1 MAGSRGGHR
10 GKTGRFFS
18 GKSFMNNRIAQAFA
32 DKHNLLNTY
41 FTAGYPALHD
51 TLPLAEALVA
61 AGADILEIGMPFSD
75 PLADGPVIQGSSS
88 VALANGMNLPVLF
101 TQLAGLRAAVPTTP
115 VLLMGYLNPV
125 LQFGVDEF
133 CRQAAAVGVDGLIL
147 PDLPL
152 DEYEETYHH
161 IFKRNGLKA
170 VFLITPQTSEERIR
184 RLDNLSEAFL
194 YLVSR
199 PGTTGGTTPTDT
211 SAKHEYFERIAA
223 MKLRNPRLIGF
234 GIGDKPGFDRACGY
248 ADGAIIGS
256 ALIQAL
262 KDVDDAPAAAARFV
276 RGIKLSAN

>member
-1 MAGSRGGHR
+1 MD
-10 GKTGRFFS
+10 
-18 GKSFMNNRIAQAFA
+18 RIKHAFA
-32 DKHNLLNTY
+32 SKQNLLNTY
-41 FTAGYPALHD
+41 FTAGYPSLHD
-51 TLPLAEALVA
+51 TIPLAQALVD

-101 TQLAGLRAAVPTTP
+101 AQLQGLRAAVPDAP

-125 LQFGVDEF
+125 MQFGVEAF
-133 CRQAAAVGVDGLIL
+133 LKKAAEVGVDGLIL

-152 DEYEETYHH
+152 DEYEEMYHPLFQQYG
-161 IFKRNGLKA
+161 IKA

-184 RLDNLSEAFL
+184 RLDKLSEAFL
-194 YLVSR
+194 YLVSG
-199 PGTTGGTTPTDT
+199 PGTTGGTTPTD
-211 SAKHEYFERIAA
+211 APAQQDYFERIAA
-223 MKLRNPRLIGF
+223 MNLRNPRLIGF
-234 GIGDKPGFDRACGY
+234 GIGNKAGFDRACQH

-276 RGIKLSAN
+276 RGIKS